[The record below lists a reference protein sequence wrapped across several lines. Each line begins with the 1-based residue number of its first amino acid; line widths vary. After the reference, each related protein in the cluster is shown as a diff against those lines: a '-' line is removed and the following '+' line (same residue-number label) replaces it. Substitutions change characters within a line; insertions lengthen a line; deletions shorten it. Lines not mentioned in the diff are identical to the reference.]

1 MARHD
6 WRSFRLDRLDDA
18 PHGTGVRFRPR
29 ALPADDA
36 AAFAG

>member
-1 MARHD
+1 VARHD
-6 WRSFRLDRLDDA
+6 WRSFRLDRLDA